1 MNVKARRL
9 HLRAF
14 TFNPTEGSPSG
25 LPSRNITRFYDSR
38 KRLLR
43 SKNASGLDNM
53 AGWPPVSNK

>member
-1 MNVKARRL
+1 MNVIARRL
-9 HLRAF
+9 RQRPI
-14 TFNPTEGSPSG
+14 TFNSTEGSPSG
-25 LPSRNITRFYDSR
+25 LPSRNITRCYDSR